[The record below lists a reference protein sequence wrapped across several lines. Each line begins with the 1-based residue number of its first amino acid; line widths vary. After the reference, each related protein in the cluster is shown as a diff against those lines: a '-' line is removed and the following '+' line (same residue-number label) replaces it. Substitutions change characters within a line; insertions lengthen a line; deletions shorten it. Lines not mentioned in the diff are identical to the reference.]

1 MTVPLIAIARHR
13 LAIDGQGVTTL
24 VAFHGCPLRCRYC
37 LNAQCLRQDGI
48 WKTVTP
54 EDLLEMVMV
63 DNLYFEATGGGI
75 TFGGGEPLLRSDFI
89 VEFCQLVKADERS
102 HTPWRI
108 TLETSLNVSP
118 ANLEKAMPFV
128 DHFIVDIKDLNP
140 QIYRK
145 YTSQTPDLLMNN
157 LTLLSSKEGLTDHTT
172 LRLPLIPHYN
182 TPEDVQQSRKQLES
196 MGFSDFDEFEYIVKD
211 SQL

>member
-1 MTVPLIAIARHR
+1 MTVPLIAIDRHR
-13 LAIDGQGVTTL
+13 LAVDGQGVTTL

-75 TFGGGEPLLRSDFI
+75 TFGGGEPLLRADFI
-89 VEFCQLVKADERS
+89 VEFCQLVKADERV

-108 TLETSLNVSP
+108 TLETSLNVSTV
-118 ANLEKAMPFV
+118 NLEKVMPFV

-140 QIYRK
+140 QIYQK

-196 MGFSDFDEFEYIVKD
+196 MGFSDFDEFEYIAKN

>member
-13 LAIDGQGVTTL
+13 LAVDGQGVTTL

-89 VEFCQLVKADERS
+89 VEFCQLVKADERI